1 MVKSPARLVLL
12 GAAAVVG
19 GCSAPKVPPPSA
31 FYSAVD
37 LQAVVEQCAP
47 QGLKWGA
54 LGSGRSEGGSP
65 SSYHRNTSFH
75 AGFQGE
81 QDLLDTIVQALKVE
95 LQKAVE
101 AHGGRMATSVILGK
115 DELPKA
121 VARRGVKQATKDG
134 KPIDLVGLS
143 GCQLDYEVGATPGV
157 ILVTVTRNEV
167 SATNPYP
174 LNLCVDIFE
183 SGPAGQQPVV
193 QSKPRA
199 VR

>member
-1 MVKSPARLVLL
+1 MVKWPARLVLL

-19 GCSAPKVPPPSA
+19 GCSAPKVPSPSA

-54 LGSGRSEGGSP
+54 LGSGKSEGGSP
-65 SSYHRNTSFH
+65 LSYHRNTSFH

-81 QDLLDTIVQALKVE
+81 QDLLDTIVQALKGE

-101 AHGGRMATSVILGK
+101 AHGGRVSTAVILGQ
-115 DELPKA
+115 DELPWA
-121 VARRGVKQATKDG
+121 VARRGVKQTTNDG
-134 KPIDLVGLS
+134 KRIDLVGLS
-143 GCQLDYEVGATPGV
+143 GFQLNYEVGATPGE

-167 SATNPYP
+167 DATNPYP
-174 LNLCVDIFE
+174 LSLCIDIFE
-183 SGPAGQQPVV
+183 SGPAGQKPVV
-193 QSKPRA
+193 QSKLRA
-199 VR
+199 DR